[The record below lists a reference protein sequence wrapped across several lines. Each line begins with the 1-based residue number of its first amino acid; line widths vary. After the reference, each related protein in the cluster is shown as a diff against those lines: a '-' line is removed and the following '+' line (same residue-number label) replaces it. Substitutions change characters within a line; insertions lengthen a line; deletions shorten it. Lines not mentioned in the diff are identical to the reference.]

1 MPDELLNISG
11 SDCTAKI
18 FTFIN
23 FAILT
28 GINKNHDLTVHIYNI
43 YVRHVRHSNI
53 PIR

>member
-28 GINKNHDLTVHIYNI
+28 GINKNHNLTVYVIYMSDMLDI
-43 YVRHVRHSNI
+43 LI
-53 PIR
+53 FQ